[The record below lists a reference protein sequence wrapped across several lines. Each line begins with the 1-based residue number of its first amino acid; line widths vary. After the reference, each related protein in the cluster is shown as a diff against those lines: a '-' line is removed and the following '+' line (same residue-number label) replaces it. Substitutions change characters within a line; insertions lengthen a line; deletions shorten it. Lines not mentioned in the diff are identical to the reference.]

1 MYILN
6 ICQQILRDMWAYK
19 LRSILA
25 LFGIIWGTLTVILLL
40 ALGVGFRQVSEK
52 NMAQLTDG
60 TFFVRLNPTSKA
72 YHGFPIGQ
80 KLNVKSSA
88 IMEMQQAVPDII
100 AISPILSTDFIVSY
114 AKNQTTTAIRGVSS
128 SFSKLRK
135 IDLIDNSRFF
145 SPLDVGRKSR
155 VTILGYSL
163 KKRLF
168 GDEDALGKRVAINH
182 VPFTVIGVVQES
194 GKNVYNW
201 YDDRAIIPYTAFIS
215 LQGDKNIYRFSA
227 LPNPDLDPQVVEQ
240 EMRAYLANKYH
251 FDPTDTTA
259 VDVFNTT
266 KIFQFFKWFFF
277 GIQLFLGFCG
287 ALTLGVGGLG
297 VANIMFLIVNERTR
311 EIGLR
316 MSVGARDWHIMSQVL
331 LEALIIVG
339 LGGLIGFGA
348 AYLTAFIL
356 MHVHALVSKLG
367 APTIS
372 DTVVIITIS
381 ILALLGL
388 LAGYFP
394 ARRAAHM
401 DPIEALRR

>member
-1 MYILN
+1 MYIIN
-6 ICQQILRDMWAYK
+6 ICQQIFRDMWAYK

-25 LFGIIWGTLTVILLL
+25 LFGIVWGTLTVILLL

-72 YHGFPIGQ
+72 YHGFPVGQ
-80 KLNVKSSA
+80 KLNIKSSA
-88 IMEMQQAVPDII
+88 IMEMRQAVPDII
-100 AISPILSTDFIVSY
+100 AMSPMLSKDSAISYT
-114 AKNQTTTAIRGVSS
+114 KNQNTVSINGVSP

-135 IDLIDNSRFF
+135 IDLMSGGRFF
-145 SPLDVGRKSR
+145 DPLDMERKSR
-155 VTILGYSL
+155 VAILGYSL

-168 GDEDALGKRVAINH
+168 GDEDALGKNVAINH
-182 VPFTVIGVVQES
+182 VPFMVVGVVQES
-194 GKNVYNW
+194 SQNVYNW
-201 YDDRAIIPYTAFIS
+201 YDDRAIIPYTTFIS
-215 LQGDKNIYRFSA
+215 LWGDKNIYRFIA
-227 LPNPDLDPQVVEQ
+227 LPHPDIDPQIVEQ
-240 EMRAYLANKYH
+240 EMRTYLANKYH
-251 FDPTDTTA
+251 FDSADTTA
-259 VDVFNTT
+259 VDVFDTT

-316 MSVGARDWHIMSQVL
+316 MSVGARDWHIMLQILS
-331 LEALIIVG
+331 EALIIVG
-339 LGGLIGFGA
+339 LGGLIGFGV
-348 AYLTAFIL
+348 AYLIAFIL
-356 MHVHALVSKLG
+356 AHAQVLVAKLG

-372 DTVVIITIS
+372 NLVVIITIG
-381 ILALLGL
+381 ILAVLGI

>member
-6 ICQQILRDMWAYK
+6 ICRQILRDMWAYK

-52 NMAQLTDG
+52 NMAQITDG

-72 YHGFPIGQ
+72 YRGFPIGQ
-80 KLNVKSSA
+80 QLNIKSGA
-88 IMEMQQAVPDII
+88 VMDMQQAVPNII
-100 AISPILSTDFIVSY
+100 AVSPMLSKDSIINYT
-114 AKNQTTTAIRGVSS
+114 KNQTTTSVRGVSS
-128 SFSKLRK
+128 GFSKLRK

-145 SPLDVGRKSR
+145 NPLDAERKSR

-168 GDEDALGKRVAINH
+168 GDEDALGKRVSINH
-182 VPFTVIGVVQES
+182 VPFTVIGIVQES
-194 GKNVYNW
+194 GKSVYNW

-215 LQGDKNIYRFSA
+215 LWGDKNIYRFVA
-227 LPNPDLDPQVVEQ
+227 LPNPDIDPQIVEQ
-240 EMRAYLANKYH
+240 EMRAYLAHKYH

-316 MSVGARDWHIMSQVL
+316 MSVGARDWHIMLQIL

-339 LGGLIGFGA
+339 LGGLIGFGIA
-348 AYLTAFIL
+348 CLAAFIL
-356 MHVHALVSKLG
+356 AHVNVLVSKLG
-367 APTIS
+367 VPTIS
-372 DTVVIITIS
+372 DTIVMITIG
-381 ILALLGL
+381 ILAVLGV

-401 DPIEALRR
+401 DPIEALRK